1 LVDRPVYFFF
11 VQVKTTTKGFT
22 SNPPRLKVQVSQAD
36 VDRMIGW
43 QAPSYVVG
51 IDEPNQT
58 GYLLSVNEPRDHVP
72 SLTSAFK
79 IDGGVLAQLAT
90 EVQQYWA

>member
-1 LVDRPVYFFF
+1 MV
-11 VQVKTTTKGFT
+11 
-22 SNPPRLKVQVSQAD
+22 
-36 VDRMIGW
+36 GW

-72 SLTSAFK
+72 SLTSTFK
-79 IDGGVLAQLAT
+79 IDGGVLAQLELRFSNIGLAGT
-90 EVQQYWA
+90 WF